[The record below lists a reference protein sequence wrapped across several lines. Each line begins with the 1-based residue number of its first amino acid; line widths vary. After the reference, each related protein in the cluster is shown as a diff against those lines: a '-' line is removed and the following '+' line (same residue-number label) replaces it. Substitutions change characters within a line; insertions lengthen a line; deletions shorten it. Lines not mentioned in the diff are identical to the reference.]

1 MDIRR
6 VPLWESRN
14 ATYMSNDLVRV
25 VIEDQGDVTLELSAQ
40 NVQGGRVNALCL
52 PYFRGIGQGV
62 NSDPNYDWYK
72 GKNSHYQAGGI
83 YISFPS
89 SAEEHILTSNT
100 YWIVRRYGS
109 DSDFGGVWRLSEMKS
124 REEGNRYRI
133 RKIDLLVPGH
143 PVLYTYTRIDNLGE
157 NELECNLAVHSM
169 LGSPFIESG
178 SSFYSVAGNFVA
190 FSPNVR
196 EVAFNRLKPGRQ
208 FTDIRHAPSQN
219 DVSMDAS
226 YIPGPTGT
234 YDYIMGNI
242 DRRNDL
248 GWSCVINPRQQLLYM
263 TFFPSVG
270 SDLSEEFLR
279 LPRVD
284 FAMNYCGRMD
294 SPWALYDGATP
305 LVFSLT
311 SGFGFM
317 DSHAALEG
325 EDHLVLPVGASRV
338 LLSGQAFTSYDNPRI
353 GSGFYSLDKSEH
365 GLVCKRTKSYAYIQC
380 DYEFRI
386 IRQLADR
393 ILNDT
398 D

>member
-14 ATYMSNDLVRV
+14 ATYISNDLVRV
-25 VIEDQGDVTLELSAQ
+25 VIEDQGDVTLELSTQ
-40 NVQGGRVNALCL
+40 NIQGGRVNALCL

-72 GKNSHYQAGGI
+72 GKSRFYHAGGI
-83 YISFPS
+83 YITFPS
-89 SAEEHILTSNT
+89 SDEEHILAGNT

-143 PVLYTYTRIDNLGE
+143 PVLYTFARIDNLGE
-157 NELECNLAVHSM
+157 SELECNLSVHSM

-178 SSFYSVAGNFVA
+178 SSFYTSSGNFIS
-190 FSPNVR
+190 FPPNVR
-196 EVAFNRLKPGRQ
+196 EVAFNRLKAGKT
-208 FTDIRHAPSQN
+208 FSDLRHAPSAK
-219 DVSMDAS
+219 DTTMDAS

-242 DRRNDL
+242 DRKCDI
-248 GWSCVINPRQQLLYM
+248 GWSCVINPRQQLIYM
-263 TFFPSVG
+263 TFFPSTSSKLG
-270 SDLSEEFLR
+270 DEFIR
-279 LPRVD
+279 FPRID

-305 LVFSLT
+305 EVFSLT
-311 SGFGFM
+311 TGFGLM
-317 DSHAALEG
+317 DSHGELEG
-325 EDHLVLPVGASRV
+325 DDRFSIPVGGSRC

-353 GSGFYSLDKSEH
+353 GSGFYSMDKSEH
-365 GLVCKRTKSYAYIQC
+365 GLVLKRTKSYAYIQC

-386 IRQLADR
+386 LRALADR
-393 ILNDT
+393 VLNDSE
-398 D
+398 